1 MNRLLSFR
9 SHFCS
14 VIRLRWKRAL
24 CFLFLLCITVAG
36 CHAIISKK
44 HAPTPLLWGSWQ
56 CSEQPELSLVLEPD
70 RLTINGLCLSYEF
83 LEPLLESPTREQP
96 QQFVLDGGSLGVLSG
111 LLFWDE
117 EALVLDI
124 DGDQRRFL
132 QADAPDADR

>member
-9 SHFCS
+9 SHFS
-14 VIRLRWKRAL
+14 SGIRLRWKRAL
-24 CFLFLLCITVAG
+24 CFLLLLCIAAAG
-36 CHAIISKK
+36 CRAVVFKK

-70 RLTINGLCLSYEF
+70 RLTINGLSLSYEF

-96 QQFVLDGGSLGVLSG
+96 QQFVLDGGPLGVLSG

-132 QADAPDADR
+132 QAEAPDADR

>member
-9 SHFCS
+9 SHFAS
-14 VIRLRWKRAL
+14 GIRLRWKRAL
-24 CFLFLLCITVAG
+24 CLFFLLCITVAG
-36 CHAIISKK
+36 CRAVVFKK

-83 LEPLLESPTREQP
+83 LEPLLESPTWEQP
-96 QQFVLDGGSLGVLSG
+96 QQFVLDGGPLGVLSG

-132 QADAPDADR
+132 QADAPDAVR

>member
-9 SHFCS
+9 SHFAS
-14 VIRLRWKRAL
+14 GIRLRWKRAL
-24 CFLFLLCITVAG
+24 CLFFLLCITVAG
-36 CHAIISKK
+36 CRAVVFKK

-96 QQFVLDGGSLGVLSG
+96 QRFVLDGGPLGVLSG

-132 QADAPDADR
+132 QAEAPDADR

>member
-9 SHFCS
+9 SHFAS
-14 VIRLRWKRAL
+14 GIRLRWKRAL
-24 CFLFLLCITVAG
+24 CLFFLLCITVAG

-83 LEPLLESPTREQP
+83 LEPLLEAPTREQP

-132 QADAPDADR
+132 QAEVPDSDR

>member
-14 VIRLRWKRAL
+14 GIRLRWKRAL
-24 CFLFLLCITVAG
+24 CLLLLLYIAAAG
-36 CHAIISKK
+36 CRAVVFKK

-56 CSEQPELSLVLEPD
+56 CSEQPE
-70 RLTINGLCLSYEF
+70 LTINGLCLSYEF

-132 QADAPDADR
+132 QADAPDSDR

>member
-9 SHFCS
+9 SHFS
-14 VIRLRWKRAL
+14 SGIRLRWKRAL
-24 CFLFLLCITVAG
+24 CLLLLLCIAAAG
-36 CHAIISKK
+36 CRAVVFKK

-96 QQFVLDGGSLGVLSG
+96 QQFVLDGGPLGVLSG
-111 LLFWDE
+111 SLFWDE

-132 QADAPDADR
+132 QAEVPDSDR

>member
-14 VIRLRWKRAL
+14 DIRLRWKRAL
-24 CFLFLLCITVAG
+24 CLLLLLCIAAAG
-36 CHAIISKK
+36 CRAVIFKK

-96 QQFVLDGGSLGVLSG
+96 QRFVLDGGPLGVLSG

-132 QADAPDADR
+132 QAEAPDADR

>member
-1 MNRLLSFR
+1 MNRLISFR
-9 SHFCS
+9 SHFAS
-14 VIRLRWKRAL
+14 GIRLRWKKAL
-24 CFLFLLCITVAG
+24 CLFFLLCITVAG
-36 CHAIISKK
+36 CRAVVFKK

-96 QQFVLDGGSLGVLSG
+96 QRFVLDGGPLGVLSG

-132 QADAPDADR
+132 QAEAPDADR

>member
-1 MNRLLSFR
+1 MNRLISFR
-9 SHFCS
+9 SHFAS
-14 VIRLRWKRAL
+14 GIRLRWKRAL
-24 CFLFLLCITVAG
+24 CLFFLLCITVAG
-36 CHAIISKK
+36 CRAVVFKK
-44 HAPTPLLWGSWQ
+44 HAPTPILWGIWQ

-96 QQFVLDGGSLGVLSG
+96 QQFVLDGGPLGVLSG

-132 QADAPDADR
+132 QAEAPDSDR

>member
-14 VIRLRWKRAL
+14 GIRLRWKKAL
-24 CFLFLLCITVAG
+24 CFLLLLCIAVAG
-36 CHAIISKK
+36 CRAVVFKK
-44 HAPTPLLWGSWQ
+44 HAPTPILWGSWQ

-132 QADAPDADR
+132 QAEVPDSDR